1 MSRLFNSI
9 FLLCGLIL
17 TLAALPVFGQE
28 KPAENEINRQPLRDF
43 SKIVEEKFD
52 RKEVD
57 LEKSF
62 LVQIDGVL
70 TKDGKLDGAKSRFIR
85 TEGDAQTVQI
95 TKQAI
100 EAVSDSG
107 WFMYLRNQGIE
118 KINLTV
124 AQDDTQFSVNILFE
138 LPTPERAKTLSTGM
152 AGMIQAALLLD
163 KNGSRK
169 LGEDE
174 KLLLSNMKISTE
186 NKTFTLNI
194 AIPKPTFQEMIRRK
208 LQETVKTEVVPNGE

>member
-1 MSRLFNSI
+1 MNKLFNSI
-9 FLLCGLIL
+9 LLLCGLIL
-17 TLAALPVFGQE
+17 GLAALPVFGQE
-28 KPAENEINRQPLRDF
+28 KSGEIEINRQPLRDF
-43 SKIVEEKFD
+43 SKIVKEKLD

-57 LEKSF
+57 LTKSF
-62 LVQIDGVL
+62 LVQFDGTL
-70 TKDGKLDGAKSRFIR
+70 TKDGKFDATKSKFVR

-107 WFMYLRNQGIE
+107 WFMYLRIQGIE

-124 AQDDTQFSVNILFE
+124 AQDDSQFSVNVISE
-138 LPTPERAKTLSTGM
+138 LPTPERAKTIS
-152 AGMIQAALLLD
+152 AGLAGTIQAVLLLD

-174 KLLLSNMKISTE
+174 KLLLSNTKISNE
-186 NKTFTLNI
+186 NKNFAMNI
-194 AIPKPTFQEMIRRK
+194 AIPKPTFHEMIQRK
-208 LQETVKTEVVPNGE
+208 LQETVKKEVVPNGK